1 MPSYQRLLAKIG
13 FLKVCLEKEIVWIMR
28 QWKAFLGE

>member
-1 MPSYQRLLAKIG
+1 MPSYQRLLAKNRIY
-13 FLKVCLEKEIVWIMR
+13 KVCLEKEIVWIMR